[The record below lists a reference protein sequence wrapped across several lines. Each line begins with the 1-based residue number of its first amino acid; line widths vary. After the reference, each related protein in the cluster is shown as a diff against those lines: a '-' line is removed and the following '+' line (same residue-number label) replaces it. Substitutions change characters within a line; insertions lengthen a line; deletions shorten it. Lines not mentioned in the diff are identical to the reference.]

1 MLDVEPIRAT
11 NEAPGVAVVGIDRT
25 GRIRSFDAA
34 AERLSGLRR
43 DAVVGLPF
51 ADTMF
56 RLRAAED
63 VAWTFVPHEAAT
75 NDIAVFAF
83 GEDVSVRREEA
94 RKTREA
100 ERLATVAALGT
111 SLAHEIRNPL
121 NGALLHVNV
130 LERLLARDGADGA
143 CLEALEVVEAEI
155 RRLSRVVSEFL
166 EFAQPLPPVVHA
178 TSSADV
184 LERLRMLVMARFD
197 RAGVV
202 LHMQAVDAVFD
213 TDVSKLQRALEQLL
227 INALEASAM
236 GERVKLSAFCMD
248 DGVRF
253 DVEDQGPGITNPEL
267 AVFEPFVSTKAKGT
281 GLGLAIARRLVTD
294 LGGTLAFTSQPG
306 RTTFSITLPTT
317 PLPRNE

>member
-1 MLDVEPIRAT
+1 MLDVEPIKAT
-11 NEAPGVAVVGIDRT
+11 NEAPGVAVVGIDDT
-25 GRIRSFDAA
+25 GRIRSFDGA

-43 DAVVGLPF
+43 EAVVGLPF

-56 RLRAAED
+56 RIRAAED
-63 VAWTFVPHEAAT
+63 VAWTFVPHEAGT
-75 NDIAVFAF
+75 NDIAIFAF
-83 GEDVSVRREEA
+83 GEDVSARREEA
-94 RKTREA
+94 RKRREA

-130 LERLLARDGADGA
+130 LERLLAREGKGGE
-143 CLEALEVVEAEI
+143 CVEALEVVEAEI

-166 EFAQPLPPVVHA
+166 EFAQPSPPSVHA
-178 TSSADV
+178 TSAADIV
-184 LERLRMLVMARFD
+184 ERLRMLVMARFD

-202 LHMQAVDAVFD
+202 LVMRAAEVVFE
-213 TDVSKLQRALEQLL
+213 TDIAKLQRALEQLL
-227 INALEASAM
+227 INALEASTM
-236 GERVKLSAFCMD
+236 GERVKLVASCID
-248 DGVRF
+248 EGVRF
-253 DVEDQGPGITNPEL
+253 DIEDQGPGITDPEL

-306 RTTFSITLPTT
+306 RTSFSITLPTT
-317 PLPRNE
+317 PLPRNA